1 MRANGRVMFKFKL
14 TKGIVMLIFLMSSA
28 LVFGQDQINYRHSV
42 DGSFKMDFYILSEVK
57 KMKYEESLTYF
68 WFRSQAIH
76 QTQGSAAGDVLHG
89 KFSKFYA
96 NGQLAEQGEFD
107 KGLKNGIWLTWYEN
121 GQLKTKL
128 TYSKGVLD
136 GKFSTYDQETDS
148 LQTGKYQNGTAKL
161 KIKKTP
167 KPKREKAEDPTVE
180 KKKWVLFKKNS
191 EEMKPEESDEKEN
204 QDKASKSLK
213 EWWVALFKNEKD
225 TRDKVETSEK
235 KPKKEKEKKGK
246 DSEDKNRLN
255 VLKSESNEG

>member
-14 TKGIVMLIFLMSSA
+14 TKGIVVLIFLMSSV

-42 DGSFKMDFYILSEVK
+42 EGSFKMDFYILSEVK

-76 QTQGSAAGDVLHG
+76 QTQGSSAGDVLHG
-89 KFSKFYA
+89 KFSKFYS

-161 KIKKTP
+161 KIKKTR
-167 KPKREKAEDPTVE
+167 KPKREKAEDPSEE
-180 KKKWVLFKKNS
+180 KKKWVLFKKIS
-191 EEMKPEESDEKEN
+191 EDKKPEKDEQKEK
-204 QDKASKSLK
+204 QDKTSKPLK
-213 EWWVALFKNEKD
+213 EWWLKIFKKENVSEDNEEK
-225 TRDKVETSEK
+225 SEK
-235 KPKKEKEKKGK
+235 KPKKVKEKKVK
-246 DSEDKNRLN
+246 DPEDKNSLN
-255 VLKSESNEG
+255 VLKLESNEG

>member
-1 MRANGRVMFKFKL
+1 MFKFKL
-14 TKGIVMLIFLMSSA
+14 TKGIVMLIFLMSSS

-57 KMKYEESLTYF
+57 KMKYDESLTYF

-76 QTQGSAAGDVLHG
+76 QTQGSSAGDVLHG
-89 KFSKFYA
+89 KFSKFYS
-96 NGQLAEQGEFD
+96 NGQLAEQGEFY

-167 KPKREKAEDPTVE
+167 KSKRKKVEDPSEE

-191 EEMKPEESDEKEN
+191 DEMKPEESGEKEN
-204 QDKASKSLK
+204 QDTTSKSLK
-213 EWWVALFKNEKD
+213 EWWGTLFKNEKNPK
-225 TRDKVETSEK
+225 DKAENSEK
-235 KPKKEKEKKGK
+235 KPKKVKEKKVK
-246 DSEDKNRLN
+246 EPEDKNSLN
-255 VLKSESNEG
+255 VLKLEPNEG